1 VRSRLVLCKQETKHA
16 APSSKSKD
24 WNQDNVFEWRDM
36 SSRGLNEEREWVIVV
51 YR

>member
-1 VRSRLVLCKQETKHA
+1 MVIKFQFKRIHFKDVLETKHA

-36 SSRGLNEEREWVIVV
+36 SSRGLLFR
-51 YR
+51 